1 MHNRNLL
8 VSGFFVLAA
17 LSSRLVAPVLA
28 APPAGGDPLPAAAP
42 GELASREPDQTV
54 RYALYKFM
62 QRIGLERDTYTKT
75 TDGGTEA
82 KAIFSFQD
90 RGAAVPLTALYR
102 LGPGG
107 AVLRYQS
114 WGNIARGA
122 TLDDRVVAR
131 GDGSFGVYQLGAG
144 ERRAA
149 AGQGGAIAAISGYAP
164 LLGQQLLLKAWAR
177 HGRPQALA
185 LLPAGTARITSRGK
199 ASFPLEGKT
208 VTLEHLAVLGLLW
221 GREDVWIDDEGGLAA
236 VVTRDA
242 EFDHFE
248 AVRDRFAPLLPE
260 LTRRAGADAV
270 AWLAEVAK
278 GADHSPKGAVA
289 LVGGRLVDGTDRAP
303 VADAVVV
310 YEGDRIVAA
319 GPRAG
324 TKIPAGATVLDVS
337 GQTILPGLW
346 DMHAHVEQVEQGAVY
361 LAAGV
366 TTVRDLGNILEF
378 ITAVRD
384 AVAAGRGL
392 GPRVLV
398 SCLVDGD
405 GPRALGT
412 LRISRTADIAP
423 MLDRLKAAGC
433 LEVKLYSSIRPELV
447 RPIADAAHQRGLR
460 VTGHVPD
467 GMDVLQALDAG
478 YDGINHLDYVTD
490 VALPRAE
497 REKLSPAE
505 VRRRQ
510 GALDLKSP
518 VMQRV
523 FDKIAAKRPL
533 VDDTLALYD
542 LYRHTTE
549 ENLRREPGLG
559 KLPRELRSLFDGV
572 DKADAA
578 EHAAV
583 FDKLVA
589 VLGELHR
596 RGVPIVAGTDIS
608 VPGHSL
614 HRELELYVQ
623 AGMTPLQAI
632 QAATVVPARAMG
644 LGGELG
650 TVEVGK
656 RADLVLIAGDPLADI
671 RAVRKVARV
680 VARGRLYDPAAL
692 SRLVGFTP

>member
-1 MHNRNLL
+1 MRPRNLL
-8 VSGFFVLAA
+8 ALGLFVFSAKPM
-17 LSSRLVAPVLA
+17 APVAA
-28 APPAGGDPLPAAAP
+28 APPAGSAPAPVAAP
-42 GELASREPDQTV
+42 GEIAAREPGKTV
-54 RYALYKFM
+54 RYALYKVM
-62 QRIGLERDTYTKT
+62 QRIGIERDTYTPT

-90 RGAAVPLTALYR
+90 RGAAVPLAALYR
-102 LGPGG
+102 LAPGG
-107 AVLRYQS
+107 APLRYQA
-114 WGNIARGA
+114 WGNTARGV
-122 TLDDRVVAR
+122 TIDDRVVAR
-131 GDGSFGVYQLGAG
+131 GDGSFDVYRLGAG
-144 ERRAA
+144 ERRVE
-149 AGQGGAIAAISGYAP
+149 AGKMGPIAAISGYAP
-164 LLGQQLLLKAWAR
+164 VLGQQLLLKAWAR
-177 HGRPQALA
+177 HGRPATLA
-185 LLPAGTARITSRGK
+185 LLPAGTARVTPRGK
-199 ASFPLEGKT
+199 ESFPLEGKT
-208 VTLEHLAVLGLLW
+208 VTLEHLAVQGLVW
-221 GREDVWIDDEGGLAA
+221 GREDVWLDEEGDLAA
-236 VVTRDA
+236 VVTRDD

-248 AVRDRFAPLLPE
+248 AVRDRFTPLLPE
-260 LTRRAGADAV
+260 LTRRAGTDAV

-278 GADHSPKGAVA
+278 GADHSPEGAVA

-303 VADAVVV
+303 IADAVVV
-310 YEGDRIVAA
+310 YDGDRIVAA
-319 GPRAG
+319 GPRAS
-324 TKIPAGATVLDVS
+324 TKIPAGATVLDVT
-337 GQTILPGLW
+337 GQTVLPGLW

-361 LAAGV
+361 LAVGV

-384 AVAAGRGL
+384 AIAAGKGL
-392 GPRVLV
+392 GPRVLA

-405 GPRALGT
+405 GRQGLGT
-412 LRISRTADIAP
+412 LRINRPADIAP
-423 MLDRLKAAGC
+423 MLDKLKAAGC
-433 LEVKLYSSIRPELV
+433 LEVKIYSSIRPELV

-460 VTGHVPD
+460 VTGHVPED
-467 GMDVLQALDAG
+467 MDVLQALDAG
-478 YDGINHLDYVTD
+478 FDGINHLTYVTD

-523 FDKIAAKRPL
+523 FDTIAAKRPL
-533 VDDTLALYD
+533 VDDTLVLYD
-542 LYRHTTE
+542 LFRHTTE
-549 ENLRREPGLG
+549 ETLRREPGLG

-578 EHAAV
+578 AHAAV

-596 RGVPIVAGTDIS
+596 RGVPIVAGTDIA

-650 TVEVGK
+650 TIEVGK

-671 RAVRKVARV
+671 RALRKVARV

-692 SRLVGFTP
+692 FRLVGFTP